1 MNKKTK
7 QKLYEI
13 IYEAETPAG
22 KGFDI
27 LLLVLIL
34 LSVLVV
40 ILESVSSIRSEFLTE
55 LKILEWVITIL
66 FTFEYFIRIWIINRP
81 INYIFSFYGIIDLL
95 SVVPTYLALFV
106 AGTQSLII
114 IRAIRLLRVF
124 RILKITRYTKEGKIL
139 LQALVASRVKIS
151 VFLFGVLTIILIIG
165 TVMYLVEGES
175 NGFDNIPKSIYWAV
189 VTLTTVG
196 YGDITPQTP
205 LGQLIAGFVMILGY
219 AIIAVPTGIVSVEIS
234 NEVRKA
240 KRERICTKCQF
251 TDHDED
257 ARFCK
262 NCGERL

>member
-1 MNKKTK
+1 MNNKTK

-13 IYEAETPAG
+13 IYEADTKAG
-22 KGFDI
+22 KAFDI
-27 LLLVLIL
+27 VLLILIL

-40 ILESVSSIRSEFLTE
+40 IVESVSSIRTDFSIE
-55 LKILEWVITIL
+55 LKILEWVITLL
-66 FTFEYFIRIWIINRP
+66 FTLEYFVRIWIIRKP
-81 INYIFSFYGIIDLL
+81 IKYIVSFYGIVDLL
-95 SVVPTYLALFV
+95 AIIPTFLALFI

-139 LQALVASRVKIS
+139 LQALIASRVKIS
-151 VFLFGVLTIILIIG
+151 VFLFSVLTIILIIG
-165 TVMYLVEGES
+165 TVMYMVEGEP

-205 LGQLIAGFVMILGY
+205 LGQLISGFVMVLGY

-234 NEVRKA
+234 NEVRRA
-240 KRERICTKCQF
+240 KRERVCPKCQF
-251 TDHDED
+251 ADHDED
-257 ARFCK
+257 ANFCK
-262 NCGERL
+262 KCGNEI